1 VFEGA
6 RAIATGSRHSVAIR
20 TDSKLWAWGE
30 GFGMEPHRLLEW
42 VVAVAAG
49 NTATIAL
56 RADGSLLQWAG
67 GAGPRR
73 LRELRRASVA
83 ATAGQNAK

>member
-6 RAIATGSRHSVAIR
+6 RAIAT
-20 TDSKLWAWGE
+20 